1 MHFTVRRN
9 GGSVLLDDCI
19 ITKKLLSL
27 FKPRLHQLMRA
38 AKPYSMVSR
47 NRMQNLHRLL
57 YRVERDHVPGD
68 VVETGVAQGGTAILL
83 TSLVLEASLERQVW
97 LYDAFESLNPDG
109 PQFEVVCETLF
120 NTFGFDPQRVHL
132 VKGIF
137 KTTLPKYPG
146 RPIAFL
152 HIDASGYEPVRCC
165 LENLYPHVHPGGW
178 VVLDNY
184 GVDNECRKAVN
195 ELLATEDRNGSLRR
209 FGHTQAYF
217 QL

>member
-1 MHFTVRRN
+1 M
-9 GGSVLLDDCI
+9 LDDWI
-19 ITKKLLSL
+19 ISKKLLPL

-38 AKPYSMVSR
+38 AKPYSMVSW

-57 YRVERDHVPGD
+57 YRVERDHVLGD
-68 VVETGVAQGGTAILL
+68 VVETGVAQGGSAILITL
-83 TSLVLEASLERQVW
+83 LVLEAGLERQVW

-109 PQFEVVCETLF
+109 PQFEVVHDILF

-132 VKGIF
+132 VKGLF

-165 LENLYPHVHPGGW
+165 LKNLYPHVQSGGW

-184 GVDNECRKAVN
+184 GVDKECRRAVN
-195 ELLATEDRNGSLRR
+195 ELLATEERNGSLRR
-209 FGHTQAYF
+209 FGRTQAYF